1 MPPNELLAMLQN
13 RDISLYLDAG
23 QLRYRAP
30 MGALTDDLRQA
41 IRTHKDDLLD
51 LLRSEAED
59 DTPRAPLVTPDTPL
73 AAVKEP
79 VHIHS
84 KLLDTDFWLCP
95 TKRQAE
101 ALQAEG
107 KVTYTFDECRKLGAM
122 KQADPDGFAGKLRHL
137 HTVKAVFGA
146 TVRRVERQ
154 ETAHEKAPVG

>member
-1 MPPNELLAMLQN
+1 MKACELLAQLEVQGVALSVNDDKLHFNAPEHVMTDALLQML
-13 RDISLYLDAG
+13 RE
-23 QLRYRAP
+23 
-30 MGALTDDLRQA
+30 
-41 IRTHKDDLLD
+41 HKDELLE
-51 LLRSEAED
+51 LLRTEAEGAMR
-59 DTPRAPLVTPDTPL
+59 RAPLVTPATPL
-73 AAVKEP
+73 VDVKEP